1 MQKKN
6 QFKEAKGVIPE
17 DMGPLEI
24 LEMGIYNEVSARDF
38 YLSMGKKMKDT
49 SGKKKFELLADDE
62 KRHREILEDWYRKES
77 GGKDFTFN
85 GEKVKRITIEVK
97 DHTSAFEAIDLA
109 LEAERQA
116 YLFYSEAAKRAKE
129 EKAKEM
135 FMKLAEEEDG
145 HYQKLSAERNALAG
159 GFYWF
164 GLDQA
169 APLEE

>member
-1 MQKKN
+1 MSKKN
-6 QFKEAKGVIPE
+6 YKEAGGMIPE

-38 YLSMGKKMKDT
+38 YLSMSKKMKDA

-77 GGKDFTFN
+77 GGKGFALNDK
-85 GEKVKRITIEVK
+85 KVKRITIEVK
-97 DHTSAFEAIDLA
+97 DQTSAFEAIDLV

-116 YLFYSEAAKRAKE
+116 YLFYSEAAKRAKD
-129 EKAKEM
+129 EKARET
-135 FMKLAEEEDG
+135 FLKLAEEEDG

-169 APLEE
+169 APLED